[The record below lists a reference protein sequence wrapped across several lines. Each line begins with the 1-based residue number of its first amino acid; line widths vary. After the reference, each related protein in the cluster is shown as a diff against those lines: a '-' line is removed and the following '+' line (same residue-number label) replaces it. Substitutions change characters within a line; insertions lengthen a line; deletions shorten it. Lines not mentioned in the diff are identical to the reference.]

1 MSFVKHMRLG
11 KDVEVKKNS
20 NDNEFVTGS
29 AAYDVYRGKNNRE
42 TVWINFIANG
52 PQAEFLKK
60 FGKKGSV
67 LKFYGEITP
76 GNAYKKDDK
85 MVSTINLSIDNVKFS
100 EISSGNQQSGAQ
112 SGTGSQTASTPST
125 SEESKADEL
134 KETDDIFNEFWNE
147 ENE

>member
-11 KDVEVKKNS
+11 KDVEVKTNA
-20 NDNEFVTGS
+20 NNNEFVTGS
-29 AAYDVYRGKNNRE
+29 AAYDVYRGKDNTE

-85 MVSTINLSIDNVKFS
+85 LVSTIQLSIDNVKFS
-100 EISSGNQQSGAQ
+100 EVRLGNQQSGTSTTDSSSSSSEA
-112 SGTGSQTASTPST
+112 TKASKQ
-125 SEESKADEL
+125 EELDET
-134 KETDDIFNEFWNE
+134 KDIFDEFWEE
-147 ENE
+147 EN